1 MAEYALTTA
10 SSSRLY
16 THIMKIYKFVL
27 LGLTSVS
34 IKEGKTVKK
43 MMALNRGKNILLC
56 YIMRKIFRQVVQF

>member
-1 MAEYALTTA
+1 
-10 SSSRLY
+10 
-16 THIMKIYKFVL
+16 MKIYKFVL

-56 YIMRKIFRQVVQF
+56 YIMRKIFRQVVQFQYAQLGYRFSPTDPIRV

>member
-1 MAEYALTTA
+1 
-10 SSSRLY
+10 
-16 THIMKIYKFVL
+16 MKIYKFVL